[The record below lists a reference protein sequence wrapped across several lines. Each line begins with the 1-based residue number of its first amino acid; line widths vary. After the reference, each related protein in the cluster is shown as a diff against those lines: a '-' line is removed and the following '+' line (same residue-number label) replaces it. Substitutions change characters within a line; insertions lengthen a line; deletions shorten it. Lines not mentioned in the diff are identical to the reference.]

1 MLKVKENYKRNQ
13 NQNLLQGIIS
23 EETKNCN
30 KNLRCQKASEQWL
43 LHEQCK
49 SCEQCCRNQISQVP
63 FSSIFCYSFFLVSDL
78 QC

>member
-1 MLKVKENYKRNQ
+1 MLRVKGNYKRNQ
-13 NQNLLQGIIS
+13 NQKLLQGIIS

-30 KNLRCQKASEQWL
+30 KNLRRQKAGEQWL
-43 LHEQCK
+43 LNEQCK
-49 SCEQCCRNQISQVP
+49 SCEQCCMNQISQVP